1 MALIKSIS
9 GIRGTIGGRPGNNL
23 TPVDIVKFVA
33 AYGQWLKNQQEK
45 NQYTVVVGRD
55 ARISGSM
62 VKMLVNATL
71 SGLGINVLDIDLA
84 STPTTEMAVTH
95 FNADGGLI
103 LTASHNPREWN
114 ALKMLNK
121 KGEFLNAAEGEA
133 ILTIAD
139 ENTIHYVDVDHLGT
153 IQEARYHDE
162 HIKAILDLELVHK
175 DAIAAKNFKV
185 VVDGINSVGSLII
198 PDLLRA
204 LGVKEIIELNSEANG
219 QFAHPA
225 EPLPENVVDICNT
238 VKKHKADLGIVV
250 DPDVDRL
257 ALIDEKGVMFG
268 EEYTIVAVAEYVLHH
283 NSGNAV
289 SNLSS
294 SRALRD
300 ITEQAGGNYFASAVG
315 EVNVVAT
322 MKERN
327 AVIGGEGNGGVIY
340 PELHYG
346 RDALIG
352 IALFLSHLAKM
363 NISVSKLKKRYPSY
377 TIIKDKINLSSKLN
391 LDRLLDEIARI
402 YRNENVNRTDGVKI
416 DLDNGWIHL
425 RKSNTEP
432 IIRIYCEAHTIKE
445 AQQLANKIKQE
456 INRSIAN

>member
-23 TPVDIVKFVA
+23 TPVDVVKFVA
-33 AYGQWLKNQQEK
+33 AYGQWLKNQAEK

-114 ALKMLNK
+114 ALKMLNN

-153 IQEARYHDE
+153 IQEATYHDE

-225 EPLPENVVDICNT
+225 EPLPENVVDICNA

-257 ALIDEKGVMFG
+257 ALIDEKGIMFG

-346 RDALIG
+346 RDALVG

-363 NISVSKLKKRYPSY
+363 NMAVSKLKKRYPAY

-416 DLDNGWIHL
+416 DFDNGWIHL

-445 AQQLANKIKQE
+445 AQQLASKIKQE
-456 INRSIAN
+456 INKSIAN